1 MLKFFTLIPLC
12 LLHFGLVF
20 STNVDIKV
28 SHAKCYSDNNG
39 EVRLNISK
47 VQGAS
52 LVRLMQAKNNKVV
65 FSCNI
70 IIDTAFAIYN
80 LSADDY
86 ILQIVSNGI
95 SEEFNVKVNEPEKL
109 KANKI
114 SVENYPDGSGNCN
127 GIITVSPSGGTKPYS
142 YKWIEGKINAA
153 SAHLEGLCEGI
164 YTCKIQDA
172 NHCGE
177 VKATVY
183 LLNGFNQNENN

>member
-1 MLKFFTLIPLC
+1 MHI
-12 LLHFGLVF
+12 GLVF
-20 STNVDIKV
+20 CTNVDIKV
-28 SHAKCYSDNNG
+28 SHAKCNNDNNG
-39 EVRLNISK
+39 EVGLSISN
-47 VQGAS
+47 VQGS
-52 LVRLMQAKNNKVV
+52 TLVRLMQAKNNKVV

-70 IIDTAFAIYN
+70 TIDTAFAVYN

-86 ILQIVSNGI
+86 ILQIVSNGM

-114 SVENYPDGSGNCN
+114 SVENYPDGSDNCN

-142 YKWIEGKINAA
+142 YEWIEGKINAT
-153 SAHLEGLCEGI
+153 SAHLEDLCEGI

-172 NHCGE
+172 NNCGE

-183 LLNGFNQNENN
+183 LLNGFNQNANN